1 MSTSSIA
8 PPAPR
13 SGARFAFLDLLR
25 GWALLVMIEVHVF
38 NTFLLPSIRDE
49 AWFSVLN
56 YVNGLVAPSF
66 IFISGFVFMI
76 AAERKMDSYRA
87 YGTAFWRQL
96 GRIGTIWV
104 VGYFLHLPF
113 FSLHRMMT
121 ETTPDGWL
129 KFYQADV
136 LHTIALGL
144 LLLFALRLA
153 VRRDRVYTTILIVA
167 GIVFAFGAMVVWDVD
182 MTQYLPAPVA
192 AYVNA
197 THFSLFP
204 VFPWLAF
211 MMAGGYL
218 SNLFQRA
225 RTAGTEEAFFRLF
238 VRVGLAMAVG
248 GFLLRQLPVSVP
260 WVSHDVRANPIFF
273 FERLGVVMT
282 LLWLCRWYTL
292 RRNTERSVVLDV
304 SRESLMVY
312 AAHLLVIYGQFFD
325 GHSLA
330 FLLGKYHGVIACMA
344 GTLLLAGVMIGAAM
358 GWGWLKRERLRVARL
373 VMATGSLIVCVLFV
387 IR

>member
-1 MSTSSIA
+1 MPTETIA
-8 PPAPR
+8 PPAARPG
-13 SGARFAFLDLLR
+13 SRFAFLDLLR

-38 NTFLLPSIRDE
+38 NTFLLPAIRDE

-76 AAERKMDSYRA
+76 AAERKIESYRA

-121 ETTPDGWL
+121 EMTPAGWL

-144 LLLFALRLA
+144 LVLFALRLG
-153 VRRDRVYTTILIVA
+153 VRNDRVYTGILVA
-167 GIVFAFGAMVVWDVD
+167 AGAVFAFGAMFVWDTD

-197 THFSLFP
+197 QHYSLFP

-218 SNLFQRA
+218 SNRFQRA
-225 RTAGTEEAFFRLF
+225 RASGTEETFFRGF
-238 VRVGLAMAVG
+238 VRVGLVLAVG

-260 WVSHDVRANPIFF
+260 WVSQDVRANPIFF

-282 LLWLCRWYTL
+282 LLWLCRWYTVQ
-292 RRNTERSVVLDV
+292 RNTERSVVLDV

-325 GHSLA
+325 EHSLS
-330 FLLGKYHGVIACMA
+330 FLLGKNHGVIACAA

-358 GWGWLKRERLRVARL
+358 GWGWLKREHLRSARL
-373 VMATGSLIVCVLFV
+373 VMAAGTLIVCVLFM